1 MEAWAGG
8 VQERMQAAI
17 EIAQEPQ
24 GLVECGVWL
33 LRQLVT
39 VNVAWV
45 IVALAVGLMVAV
57 GATEFS
63 KRFNR
68 LFAGENWAL
77 RAQLYA
83 ALWGVVVTSLLIWVL
98 TDWPAHG
105 RIIACATIA
114 PLSAFYAHRAYDVL
128 RRLFPVFMERAST
141 KLRGDHNCDVTPP

>member
-24 GLVECGVWL
+24 GLVEWGVWL

-83 ALWGVVVTSLLIWVL
+83 ALWG
-98 TDWPAHG
+98 AG
-105 RIIACATIA
+105 C
-114 PLSAFYAHRAYDVL
+114 
-128 RRLFPVFMERAST
+128 
-141 KLRGDHNCDVTPP
+141 